1 MSRSLQMSRS
11 LAIVSI
17 GFALSLHTAAA
28 TSPTITTDALD
39 AGIAEETRLGGP
51 VTSSSS
57 EPVTSVRVV
66 APPPAPEQPLS
77 ANPLWAIPLTKLSG
91 TRDRPI
97 FSPSRR
103 PPPPVVAA
111 EPSPAPPPSP
121 RKKELEPPPL
131 SLVGTIASDEESF
144 GIFLDPSTK
153 QALRLKLGEDYQGW
167 KLRTVQGREVTVE
180 KDQQSTVLTL
190 PAPSAQGNNQVLLTP
205 VNADGSSP
213 QAAMRRR

>member
-1 MSRSLQMSRS
+1 MSRNLTI
-11 LAIVSI
+11 ASI
-17 GFALSLHTAAA
+17 GFVLSLHAAVATTAA
-28 TSPTITTDALD
+28 ITTDALD

-51 VTSSSS
+51 PSSSN
-57 EPVTSVRVV
+57 EPVTSVRVA
-66 APPPAPEQPLS
+66 APPPAPERPLS

-91 TRDRPI
+91 TRDRPL

-111 EPSPAPPPSP
+111 EPAAAPPPPPP
-121 RKKELEPPPL
+121 RKKDAEPPPL

-144 GIFLDPSTK
+144 GIFLDQSTK

-167 KLRTVQGREVTVE
+167 KLRAVQGREVTME

-190 PAPSAQGNNQVLLTP
+190 PAPSGQANNQVLLTP

>member
-1 MSRSLQMSRS
+1 MSRSLSI
-11 LAIVSI
+11 AFI
-17 GFALSLHTAAA
+17 GFVLSLRVAAA

-51 VTSSSS
+51 VTSSSG

-66 APPPAPEQPLS
+66 APPPEPERPLS

-103 PPPPVVAA
+103 PPPPPVVAA
-111 EPSPAPPPSP
+111 EPAPAPPPLP

-167 KLRTVQGREVTVE
+167 KLRAVQGREVTME
-180 KDQQSTVLTL
+180 KDRQSAVLTL
-190 PAPSAQGNNQVLLTP
+190 PTPSTQTNNQVLLTP